1 LTAFFRLGTVILESK
16 HKEVCLIK
24 PCRCSRTLKADLAFN
39 QHGNASC
46 PQERAIE
53 FITSMLSRKKG
64 RRYGE
69 GHQKAPQISICMLP
83 LARLRVVEGVICLPR
98 LRHKRNAWH
107 ILSACLFFLAVGR
120 AFLFPHYGGA
130 GRKMMVYLVT
140 KQLKYPLSR
149 SSDNRASGVGR
160 SHDHL

>member
-1 LTAFFRLGTVILESK
+1 MTAFFRLGTVILESK

-24 PCRCSRTLKADLAFN
+24 PCRCPRKLKADLAFN

-46 PQERAIE
+46 PQERAVE
-53 FITSMLSRKKG
+53 SITSMLSRKKG

-69 GHQKAPQISICMLP
+69 GHQKAPQISIGMLP
-83 LARLRVVEGVICLPR
+83 LARLSVEEGAICLPG

-107 ILSACLFFLAVGR
+107 IFGACLFFLAVGR
-120 AFLFPHYGGA
+120 AFLFPHDGCA

-140 KQLKYPLSR
+140 KQLKYPL
-149 SSDNRASGVGR
+149 
-160 SHDHL
+160 